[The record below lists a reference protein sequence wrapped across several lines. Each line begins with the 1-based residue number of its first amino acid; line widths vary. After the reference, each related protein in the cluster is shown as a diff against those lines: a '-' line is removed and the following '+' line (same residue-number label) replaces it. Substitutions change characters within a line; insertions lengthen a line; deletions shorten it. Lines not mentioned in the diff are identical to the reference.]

1 MNEKLKEKV
10 KESLS
15 SVLPI
20 TLIVL
25 VLSITLVPMEIGT
38 LALFLT
44 GAVLLIFGMG
54 FFQLGAEMSMTPLG
68 EGVGKTL
75 AKREKVILVVL
86 VSFALGTIITIAEPD
101 LQVLANQVASIP
113 NNVLIWT
120 VAVGVG
126 VFLALAVLRIFY
138 RASLAKCLLI
148 AYALLFALT
157 LFSPKDFLAVAFD
170 AGGVTTGPITV
181 PFIMALGVGVSAL
194 RTAQGHD
201 DDSFGLVALCSVGP
215 ILMVLLLGIFYH
227 PSDAIYSAVEIAPVV
242 TTRDVAQ
249 QFAIGLPD
257 YAKEVLLSILPIV
270 AVCVLFQL
278 LTHHYRRR
286 QLLRTGVGFLYT
298 VIGLILFLTGV
309 NIGFTPVGNLLGSG
323 LADSTYRWVLI
334 PIGALIGY
342 YIVKAEPAV
351 QVLNKQVEDVTG
363 GTVSVD
369 LSREYEQL
377 VGVERTI
384 ADYCITLSLM
394 QLDGIYAVRLTVNGL
409 LPEGRTNGVYTSAEV
424 LLTSPEDIVRTVKVT
439 LYFPT
444 GSGTLT
450 GEERRLTVYEGETV
464 AQAVV
469 KALAE
474 RPMDS
479 YAGSEQLL
487 PEGFAVL
494 DTKVEGGTCYL
505 NLAGSVTAL
514 LPEDNAEQEQ
524 MIQGLVDSLCSL
536 EDVSQVQLMVDG
548 EYQMMLGC
556 VPISRPLLPTGG
568 QTEA

>member
-44 GAVLLIFGMG
+44 GAVLLIVGMG

-75 AKREKVILVVL
+75 ARREKVLLIILVA
-86 VSFALGTIITIAEPD
+86 FALGTIITIAEPD

-113 NNVLIWT
+113 NSVLIWT

-126 VFLALAVLRIFY
+126 IFLAIAVLR
-138 RASLAKCLLI
+138 ALLHLSLAKSLLI
-148 AYALLFALT
+148 TYVLLFALT
-157 LFSPKDFLAVAFD
+157 LFSPKEFLAVAFD

-181 PFIMALGVGVSAL
+181 PFIMALGVGVSTV
-194 RTAQGHD
+194 RSTQGHG
-201 DDSFGLVALCSVGP
+201 DDSFGLVALCSAGP

-227 PSDAIYSAVEIAPVV
+227 PTDAVYTAVEIAPVV
-242 TTRDVAQ
+242 TTRDVAR
-249 QFAIGLPD
+249 QFALGFPG
-257 YAKEVLLSILPIV
+257 YAREVLLSILPIV
-270 AVCVLFQL
+270 AVFVLFQL
-278 LTHHYRRR
+278 LTRYYRRR

-323 LADSTYRWVLI
+323 LAASVYRWVLI

-363 GTVSVD
+363 GTVSQSMMNTA
-369 LSREYEQL
+369 LSIGVACAVMLSMVRVLTGISIYWIL
-377 VGVERTI
+377 VPGYALALILARFVPSVFVGIAFDSGGVASGPMTS
-384 ADYCITLSLM
+384 TF
-394 QLDGIYAVRLTVNGL
+394 L
-409 LPEGRTNGVYTSAEV
+409 LPLAMGACTALGGNVVTDAFGVVALVALAPPVAIQIMGVIY
-424 LLTSPEDIVRTVKVT
+424 
-439 LYFPT
+439 
-444 GSGTLT
+444 
-450 GEERRLTVYEGETV
+450 VYRSKAV
-464 AQAVV
+464 AQN
-469 KALAE
+469 KA
-474 RPMDS
+474 D
-479 YAGSEQLL
+479 LL
-487 PEGFAVL
+487 SDDGVI
-494 DTKVEGGTCYL
+494 D
-505 NLAGSVTAL
+505 
-514 LPEDNAEQEQ
+514 
-524 MIQGLVDSLCSL
+524 L
-536 EDVSQVQLMVDG
+536 EDEDL
-548 EYQMMLGC
+548 
-556 VPISRPLLPTGG
+556 
-568 QTEA
+568 